1 MKKIGILT
9 LNGNNNYGNKLQNY
23 ALLKIL
29 KDLGFDVDTIWF
41 EEAFSVKLKS
51 KIKRIFPLKKKFRRI
66 NHFDKF
72 TKNYLN
78 RVYYK
83 NNDISNIYDYF
94 VVGSDQVWN
103 YNFSTFNQNYLLS
116 FSKNINKNISY
127 AASFGVD
134 NIVDEKKYEFIEG
147 LNNFKKIS
155 VREDMGKEIIKNLIP
170 NIDVDVVLDPTM
182 LLNDEEWE
190 KVINKPKNFKNK
202 KYIFNYFLGN
212 VSAIRKKQIE
222 DYAKLYD
229 CEIINALD
237 PNDKYYSSG
246 PSEFL
251 YLEKNAF
258 LICTDS
264 FHSCV
269 FAILFSRPF
278 IVFDREDKEV
288 NMNSRI
294 ETLLNKF
301 KLQSHKYNNNI
312 SYKNLDCDY
321 KEAYKVLEEE
331 RKKSKEF
338 LKNALEI
345 GDSD

>member
-1 MKKIGILT
+1 MKRVGIIT
-9 LNGNNNYGNKLQNY
+9 LNGNSNFGNRLQNY
-23 ALLKIL
+23 ALQYSIEKM
-29 KDLGFDVDTIWF
+29 GCECDTIWF
-41 EEAFSVKLKS
+41 CNFKEFIKE
-51 KIKRIFPLKKKFRRI
+51 KIKKYAFFFIEKRKYLFLKFSKKNI
-66 NHFDKF
+66 N
-72 TKNYLN
+72 TK
-78 RVYYK
+78 YYF
-83 NNDISNIYDYF
+83 NNDISDKYDLF
-94 VVGSDQVWN
+94 VAGSDQIWN
-103 YNFSTFNQNYLLS
+103 YNFPNYDKNMLLM
-116 FSKNINKNISY
+116 FSNKDKNISY

-134 NIVDEKKYEFIEG
+134 NIVDEKKDEFIEG
-147 LNNFKKIS
+147 LKNFKKIS
-155 VREDMGKEIIKNLIP
+155 VREDKGKEIIKNLIP

-212 VSAIRKKQIE
+212 VSDIRKKQIE
-222 DYAKLYD
+222 DFAKLYD
-229 CEIINALD
+229 CEIINVLN

-321 KEAYKVLEEE
+321 KEAYKILEEG

-338 LKNALEI
+338 LKKALKIE
-345 GDSD
+345 DSD